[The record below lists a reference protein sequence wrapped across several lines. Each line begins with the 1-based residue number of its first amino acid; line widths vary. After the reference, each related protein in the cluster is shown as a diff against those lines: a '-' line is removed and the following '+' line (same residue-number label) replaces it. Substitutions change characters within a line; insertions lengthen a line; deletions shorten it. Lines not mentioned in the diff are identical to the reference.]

1 MRLTLPAIPPFS
13 LSAVVRSHG
22 WSKLAP
28 FNLNTQS
35 NELTYIYRLK
45 TGRVVELLIREVSSG
60 VIVDIKNPIHKD
72 EQIDINQKVNWMLG
86 LDQDFSSFY
95 ELARKE
101 PKLKH
106 VKKNAQGRLLRSP
119 TLFEDVVKT
128 ILTTNT
134 AWGGTIRMTEALVT
148 QFGDPL
154 DDDPSKFAF
163 PTPEAIAISNEDTLR
178 NTTRLGYRS
187 PYILKLAQEIASGSL
202 DLESLKI
209 SGLPSEQ
216 LRKTLLSI
224 KGIGEY
230 GAANLLM
237 LLGHYNYL
245 TIDSWALKVVSHE
258 WHQDEPIGPVE
269 VEAAFEKWGH
279 WKGLA
284 YWLWDWSYEF
294 E

>member
-1 MRLTLPAIPPFS
+1 MRLNLPAIPPFS
-13 LSAVVRSHG
+13 LSAVLRSHG

-28 FNLNTQS
+28 FNLDTQS

-45 TGRVVELLIREVSSG
+45 TGRVVELHIREASSG
-60 VIVDIKNPIHKD
+60 VTVDINDPIHED
-72 EQIDINQKVNWMLG
+72 EQSDVSQKVNWMLA

-95 ELARKE
+95 TLARKE

-106 VKKNAQGRLLRSP
+106 VEENAQGRLLRSP

-134 AWGGTIRMTEALVT
+134 AWGGTIRMTGALVT

-154 DDDPSKFAF
+154 EDVSSKFAF
-163 PTPEAIAISNEDTLR
+163 PTPEAIAISNEVTLR

-187 PYILKLAQEIASGSL
+187 PYILKLAREVASGSL
-202 DLESLKI
+202 DLESLKTTD
-209 SGLPSEQ
+209 LPSDQ
-216 LRKTLLSI
+216 IRKVLLSI
-224 KGIGEY
+224 KGIGDY
-230 GAANLLM
+230 AAANLLM

-245 TIDSWALKVVSHE
+245 TIDSWALKVISHE
-258 WHQDEPIGPVE
+258 WYQDEPIGSAE

-284 YWLWDWSYEF
+284 YWFWDWSYKF